1 MTKRVRLLVL
11 SCVLCMIAAPGA
23 FADLYGTVGVER
35 TGLIRGMDLDIA
47 SSASWTIVQTVNHV
61 GLQQLQF
68 TNPSLGGTIPADSYF
83 GLGSTAGFCIDIW
96 DNFPVGPDAPYLY
109 SVVSLDV
116 APDPASEAYNPAVVP
131 TRGGMGVAKAR
142 SIAELLTT
150 NSYNT
155 ALTAAAVQ
163 VAIWEIIDEN
173 HFLWPSGN
181 PWNVSSGQ
189 GNFYL
194 DTINGTHGEAEV
206 ARLANEMLSELTK
219 TGMDFDRYTAL
230 SNGPGDKDVQD
241 FVVVPV
247 PAAFLLGLVGLSV
260 AGVRLRRLA

>member
-1 MTKRVRLLVL
+1 
-11 SCVLCMIAAPGA
+11 
-23 FADLYGTVGVER
+23 
-35 TGLIRGMDLDIA
+35 
-47 SSASWTIVQTVNHV
+47 
-61 GLQQLQF
+61 
-68 TNPSLGGTIPADSYF
+68 
-83 GLGSTAGFCIDIW
+83 
-96 DNFPVGPDAPYLY
+96 
-109 SVVSLDV
+109 
-116 APDPASEAYNPAVVP
+116 
-131 TRGGMGVAKAR
+131 
-142 SIAELLTT
+142 
-150 NSYNT
+150 
-155 ALTAAAVQ
+155 
-163 VAIWEIIDEN
+163 
-173 HFLWPSGN
+173 
-181 PWNVSSGQ
+181 VSSGQ